1 MKTLTEFL
9 KEYLYTR
16 RALGYQLKRA
26 EYELKNF
33 LKFLE
38 KNKSPIITQELA
50 LDWATH
56 FGTATQKNGAQRL
69 GIIRQFAKYLKVE
82 DGRHDVPSEYLAPNN
97 KSARRPVYI
106 YSSEEILNLMNA
118 TPIFKDPLIVKN
130 YYTLIGLLAAT
141 GIRIGELIALN
152 DCNFDAKNSFLLID
166 KGKGIR
172 QRKVLLH
179 CSTVKMLK
187 LYQDFKKQVVVKKD
201 ESFFL
206 SKRGTRL
213 NYENIHPNF
222 DKLLRKVNLY
232 NKKPKPR
239 IHDIRHTF
247 IIKTIA
253 RWYHE
258 EKNVEAQLIYLSNY
272 VGHISPSS
280 TYWYLSATPEL
291 MACAAARQSKK
302 MESWL

>member
-1 MKTLTEFL
+1 MNTLAEL
-9 KEYLYTR
+9 LIEYLSTR
-16 RALGYQLKRA
+16 RALGYQLERT

-33 LKFLE
+33 LTFLE
-38 KNKSPIITQELA
+38 KSNSPIITQELA
-50 LDWATH
+50 LDWATNS
-56 FGTATQKNGAQRL
+56 GTTTLKNGAKRL
-69 GIIRQFAKYLKVE
+69 SIIRQFAKYLTVE
-82 DGRHDVPSEYLAPNN
+82 DSRHTVPSEYLVPNS
-97 KSARRPVYI
+97 KALRRSVYI
-106 YSSEEILNLMNA
+106 YSSEEILNLMKA
-118 TPIFKDPLIVKN
+118 VTIFRDPLKVKS

-141 GIRIGELIALN
+141 GIRIGELIVLN
-152 DCNFDAKNSFLLID
+152 DSDFDAQNAFLLID
-166 KGKGIR
+166 KGKGKR

-179 CSTVKMLK
+179 SSTVKELK
-187 LYQDFKKQVVVKKD
+187 LYKNFREQVVAKKD
-201 ESFFL
+201 KALFL
-206 SKRGTRL
+206 SNKGTRL

-222 DKLLRKVNLY
+222 DKLLKAVELY

-247 IIKTIA
+247 IIKTIT

-258 EKNVEAQLIYLSNY
+258 GKNIEAKLIYLSTY

-302 MESWL
+302 MEKWL